1 MLFYKVGPNPREW
14 WGMLTTSRNG
24 GVSWDKPIRLPDGL
38 VGPVRNHPV
47 EFADGSLLCPSSSED
62 HGWQVWMERTTDR
75 GRTWTK
81 AGPLNDTT
89 RIEAIQPSILV
100 EPGGGLLALGR
111 TKQGRMFSMTSVDE
125 GRTWTPMRLL
135 DFICSN
141 SGIDGVTLADG
152 RRVVVYNHA
161 RNAAGDWRVGRDTIA
176 IAISADGQNW
186 QKGCLIETEPG
197 AEFSYPS
204 VLQTGDGLLHVTY
217 TWKRNRI
224 RHVILDPALLKGTP
238 FRNGEW

>member
-1 MLFYKVGPNPREW
+1 
-14 WGMLTTSRNG
+14 
-24 GVSWDKPIRLPDGL
+24 
-38 VGPVRNHPV
+38 
-47 EFADGSLLCPSSSED
+47 
-62 HGWQVWMERTTDR
+62 
-75 GRTWTK
+75 
-81 AGPLNDTT
+81 
-89 RIEAIQPSILV
+89 
-100 EPGGGLLALGR
+100 
-111 TKQGRMFSMTSVDE
+111 
-125 GRTWTPMRLL
+125 MRLL